1 MHCIIRSSPT
11 GHRYVH
17 SDGQRDMTFTTCEAA
32 AAEVSRIKR
41 LGSAHDAT
49 IHSEFKNTRQAREF
63 CRSIS

>member
-1 MHCIIRSSPT
+1 MHCIIRSSPS
-11 GHRYVH
+11 GHHYVH
-17 SDGQRDMTFTTCEAA
+17 SDGQRDMTFTTEEAA

>member
-1 MHCIIRSSPT
+1 MHCIIRSSPS

-17 SDGQRDMTFTTCEAA
+17 SDGQRDMTFTTWEAA
-32 AAEVSRIKR
+32 AAEVNRIKR
-41 LGSAHDAT
+41 LGSTHDAT

>member
-1 MHCIIRSSPT
+1 MHCIIRSSPS

-17 SDGQRDMTFTTCEAA
+17 SDGQRDMTFTTWEAA

-41 LGSAHDAT
+41 LGSTHGAT

-63 CRSIS
+63 CRSTS